1 MGGDTPC
8 DDSSTFQP
16 GTIVVNCRTYVAQT
30 PVPSAVPSV
39 KTISKTIL
47 ILCVLVA
54 LAVFFPL
61 KQYVKKTGED
71 EGVNRS
77 EDGMIEGNE
86 LNEIEI
92 GEIESHQL
100 TQIQIEEIEGHEY
113 SV

>member
-1 MGGDTPC
+1 MNTPC
-8 DDSSTFQP
+8 SDDSIFQP
-16 GTIVVNCRTYVAQT
+16 GTAVENCKIVRSTTFIVA
-30 PVPSAVPSV
+30 VLVV
-39 KTISKTIL
+39 
-47 ILCVLVA
+47 CVLVA
-54 LAVFFPL
+54 LVVFFLL

-77 EDGMIEGNE
+77 EDEMIEGNE

-92 GEIESHQL
+92 GEIKGHKL